1 MLWSL
6 RERITEA
13 LTHDGYVYKYDIS
26 LPVGKLYDLVTDMRA
41 RLGQSAKNVVGY
53 GHLGKCGC
61 WERRWLLFCAPGFA
75 VQLPSG
81 FNGGFYIS
89 ERHRLNSRELLG
101 GCVRIFML

>member
-13 LTHDGYVYKYDIS
+13 LTHDGCVYKYDIS

-53 GHLGKCGC
+53 GHLGKCRC
-61 WERRWLLFCAPGFA
+61 WERGKG
-75 VQLPSG
+75 SG
-81 FNGGFYIS
+81 FFCVLHI
-89 ERHRLNSRELLG
+89 LL
-101 GCVRIFML
+101 CTS